1 MTMWIRIAATLAL
14 AASPSL
20 SAELR
25 AARVKLDVAK
35 IAFDDAAWKGV
46 KEESVPLVA
55 QPMAL
60 PRPKTT
66 LTSAVRVQTIHDGT
80 WIAFRMRWRAES
92 PAEAGRLGEFSD
104 AVALEFP
111 VKDGPPPP
119 VFMGM
124 KDNPVHI
131 FHWRAQYQRDQDR
144 GKPEMRDLYP
154 NMNPDMYP
162 MEFTDA
168 VTTAALTDANREQY
182 SPGRAA
188 GNPQSY
194 EKTSAVDE
202 IIAEGYGSSSVIH
215 DRNSAGRGVWNKG
228 EWTVVVVRPLVHE
241 GGSTLNTGKPGF
253 VGFAVW
259 QGAKQEV
266 GARKSVTMSWV
277 PLALAPA
284 PEAKQK

>member
-1 MTMWIRIAATLAL
+1 MTHWIRITGAIALL
-14 AASPSL
+14 AAN
-20 SAELR
+20 AIGGELH
-25 AARVKLDVAK
+25 ATRVKSDVAK
-35 IAFDDAAWKGV
+35 TALEETSWKGV
-46 KEESVPLVA
+46 KEEIVPLVA

-66 LTSAVRVQTIHDGT
+66 QTSKLRVQVIHDDT
-80 WIAFRMRWRAES
+80 WIAFRLRWRADRPS
-92 PAEAGRLGEFSD
+92 EAGRLAEFSD
-104 AVALEFP
+104 AVAMEFP

-144 GKPEMRDLYP
+144 GKPEMKDLYP

-162 MEFTDA
+162 MEFKDA
-168 VTTAALTDANREQY
+168 VASSGLTDANREQY

-202 IIAEGYGSSSVIH
+202 IVAEGYGSSSVIQ
-215 DRNSAGRGVWNKG
+215 DPNSSGRGSWSKG
-228 EWTVVVVRPLVHE
+228 EWSVVIVRPLVHE
-241 GGSTLNTGKPGF
+241 GGSTLALGKPGY

-277 PLALAPA
+277 PLALTAST
-284 PEAKQK
+284 KGK